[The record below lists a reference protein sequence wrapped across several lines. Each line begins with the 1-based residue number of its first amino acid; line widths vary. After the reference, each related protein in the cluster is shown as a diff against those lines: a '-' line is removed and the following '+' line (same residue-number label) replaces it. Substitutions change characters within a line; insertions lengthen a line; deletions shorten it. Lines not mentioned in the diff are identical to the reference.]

1 MNQKGIFK
9 RKFFSVVVF
18 YQVQWLHVFGEV
30 FRQESSHQSEKVIV
44 QAMMD
49 LFVADWTK
57 LISDL
62 LVPKRFEFAFISE
75 Q

>member
-18 YQVQWLHVFGEV
+18 YQVQWLHVFREV

-49 LFVADWTK
+49 LFNGLPFVQ
-57 LISDL
+57 
-62 LVPKRFEFAFISE
+62 VVVRFNYL
-75 Q
+75 

>member
-49 LFVADWTK
+49 LFNGLPFVQ
-57 LISDL
+57 
-62 LVPKRFEFAFISE
+62 VVVRFNYL
-75 Q
+75 